1 MQTYSA
7 KVASVLP
14 VLLSAI
20 RASPP
25 SDGPAHA
32 GKEIGKDV
40 VSYEYN
46 QVSCSLVCSYS
57 CSSHDAT

>member
-25 SDGPAHA
+25 SDGPAHG

-40 VSYEYN
+40 VIYEYK
-46 QVSCSLVCSYS
+46 QVS
-57 CSSHDAT
+57 